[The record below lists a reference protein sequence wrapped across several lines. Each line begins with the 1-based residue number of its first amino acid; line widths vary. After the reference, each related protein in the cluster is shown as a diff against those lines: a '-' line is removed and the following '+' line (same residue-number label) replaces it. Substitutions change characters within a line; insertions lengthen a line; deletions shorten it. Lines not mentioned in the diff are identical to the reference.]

1 MKVIVPLS
9 LPLPTTRK
17 KAIIITDLLA
27 LFTEGSSLG
36 MIISNRDLKILTDTP
51 MALSLFNNPLEI

>member
-17 KAIIITDLLA
+17 KSIIITDLLA